1 MAKSTA
7 LNFTQTINFGSVAI
21 LPADTTTIK
30 DLYTAGAEGSII
42 RSVTCVSD
50 DTAAV
55 NLRVFIYDGSSSIQI
70 GTVNIP
76 IASGTNGTASSVDV
90 INMSSIPSLP
100 LDGNG
105 KRILLLKAGQKL
117 QVAALATI
125 TALKTVTVSAIAE
138 DY

>member
-7 LNFTQTINFGSVAI
+7 LNFTQNINFGAVTI
-21 LPADTTTIK
+21 QPADTTTIK
-30 DLYTAGAEGSII
+30 DLLTAGVNDTIV

-55 NLRVFIYDGSSSIQI
+55 NLRVFIHDGVSSRQI

-100 LDGNG
+100 IDGNG
-105 KRILLLKAGQKL
+105 KRILLLKTGHKL
-117 QVAALATI
+117 QVAALVTVT
-125 TALKTVTVSAIAE
+125 TAKTVTITAIAE

>member
-7 LNFTQTINFGSVAI
+7 LNFTQTINFGSVTI

-30 DLYTAGAEGSII
+30 DVYTAGTEGSII

-55 NLRVFIYDGSSSIQI
+55 NLRVFIYDGAASIQI

-125 TALKTVTVSAIAE
+125 TALKTVTVSAMAE

>member
-7 LNFTQTINFGSVAI
+7 LNFTQNVNFGVTTI
-21 LPADTTTIK
+21 QPADTTAIK
-30 DLYTAGAEGSII
+30 DVLTAGTNDTIVRA
-42 RSVTCVSD
+42 VNCVSD

-55 NLRVFIYDGSSSIQI
+55 NLRVFIYDGSASRQI

-105 KRILLLKAGQKL
+105 KRILLLKTGHKL
-117 QVAALATI
+117 QVAALATV
-125 TALKTVTVSAIAE
+125 TSGKTVTVTAIAE